1 MGGGKGNLDLESV
14 LRTLR
19 ERGHRVTPQRR
30 AILREA
36 LSTRGH
42 ISPGGVAR
50 AVAQRIPG
58 VNASTVY
65 RTLGLLEQLGFVS
78 HSHFEE
84 GYEYHLAGK
93 ADHVHLV
100 CRECG
105 RDEDLD
111 EARVTPVAEIIE
123 SHTGFAPDF
132 THFAISGVCAA
143 CRRRR

>member
-1 MGGGKGNLDLESV
+1 MGGSKVNIELENV

-19 ERGHRVTPQRR
+19 ERGHRITPQRL

-50 AVAQRIPG
+50 AVAKRIPG

-65 RTLGLLEQLGFVS
+65 RTLGLLEQLGFVT

-84 GYEYHLAGK
+84 GYEYHLAGRG
-93 ADHVHLV
+93 DHVHLV
-100 CRECG
+100 CRVCG
-105 RDEDLD
+105 RGEDLD
-111 EARVTPVAEIIE
+111 EATITPMTNAIE
-123 SHTGFAPDF
+123 LQTGFTPDF
-132 THFAISGVCAA
+132 THFAVSGVCAG
-143 CRRRR
+143 CRSEG

>member
-1 MGGGKGNLDLESV
+1 MGPGKDNIELENV

-42 ISPGGVAR
+42 ISPGGVAH
-50 AVAQRIPG
+50 AVAQRLPG

-78 HSHFEE
+78 HSHGEE
-84 GYEYHLAGK
+84 GYAYHLAGR

-100 CRECG
+100 CNACG
-105 RDEDLD
+105 RDLSLD
-111 EARVTPVAEIIE
+111 IAETRSLAGAIE
-123 SHTGFAPDF
+123 RQNGFTPDF
-132 THFAISGVCAA
+132 THFAISGVCGK
-143 CRRRR
+143 CRETF

>member
-1 MGGGKGNLDLESV
+1 MGGGKAGIELENV

-58 VNASTVY
+58 VNTSTVY

-84 GYEYHLAGK
+84 GYEYHLAGR

-100 CRECG
+100 CRVCG
-105 RDEDLD
+105 RDQDLD
-111 EARVTPVAEIIE
+111 EASTAPLAEVVE
-123 SHTGFAPDF
+123 AHTGFIPDF
-132 THFAISGVCAA
+132 THFAVSGVCAE
-143 CRRRR
+143 CRPKP